1 MIMFNTHCY
10 TGDIM
15 DMLEEKGVQIVD
27 SMFWWLNR
35 RRPFI
40 VNNEYKIDLLE
51 VDKKRNTAKI
61 LITNL
66 KTNSQ
71 TVIEESD
78 EDGTKQTV

>member
-1 MIMFNTHCY
+1 
-10 TGDIM
+10 M